1 MKKDFFAFFMIA
13 LISELGTTWLMSYRS
28 VTGTDAMLCYRSLG
42 TVVIGR
48 LLFWIVFFL
57 LLSAVWLLLSRGRR
71 TA

>member
-28 VTGTDAMLCYRSLG
+28 ETGTDAMLCYRNLG
-42 TVVIGR
+42 TVVAGR